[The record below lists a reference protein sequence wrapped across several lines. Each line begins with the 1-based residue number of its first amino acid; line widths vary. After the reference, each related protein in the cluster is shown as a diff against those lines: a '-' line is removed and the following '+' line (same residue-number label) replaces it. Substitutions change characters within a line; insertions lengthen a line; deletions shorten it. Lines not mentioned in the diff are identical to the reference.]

1 MHFFKNDMNIVEIF
15 GVLVLLIF
23 ISRTFFRESSHQ
35 LLIKVGGFSKLP
47 KLLLLLAKINKKDSV
62 ALGELSKEEYNKILK
77 FSEKL
82 ESVASARLTFLYS
95 QSLINVQSKESN
107 WFFAIDAKGGRE
119 LITETIG
126 KLDDGTN
133 VEYVL
138 YRRKGNWFKTP
149 VLIGY
154 LHKVNEIPMPLKN
167 EEKEIEVL
175 FEFPENLVKNPFYE
189 ETLMNIYK
197 IKKDVIADYH
207 KNELGDD
214 EDLYCV
220 NYEQRERDGID
231 FRIYP

>member
-1 MHFFKNDMNIVEIF
+1 
-15 GVLVLLIF
+15 
-23 ISRTFFRESSHQ
+23 
-35 LLIKVGGFSKLP
+35 
-47 KLLLLLAKINKKDSV
+47 
-62 ALGELSKEEYNKILK
+62 
-77 FSEKL
+77 
-82 ESVASARLTFLYS
+82 
-95 QSLINVQSKESN
+95 
-107 WFFAIDAKGGRE
+107 
-119 LITETIG
+119 
-126 KLDDGTN
+126 
-133 VEYVL
+133 
-138 YRRKGNWFKTP
+138 
-149 VLIGY
+149 
-154 LHKVNEIPMPLKN
+154 MPLKN